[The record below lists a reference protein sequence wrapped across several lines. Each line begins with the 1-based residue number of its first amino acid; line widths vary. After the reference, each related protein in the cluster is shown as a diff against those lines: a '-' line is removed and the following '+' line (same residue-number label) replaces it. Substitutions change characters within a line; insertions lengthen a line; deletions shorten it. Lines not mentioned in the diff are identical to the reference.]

1 MLGKPND
8 SAFADCHRRGGR
20 PFRGDCVLAESAT
33 SSPDNPDGSTT
44 TDAAMT
50 NFGSDSGAD
59 GGGADDGASETG
71 SASPDAS
78 PDASDAASDA
88 EDAADAPDGGEEDA
102 AID

>member
-1 MLGKPND
+1 MTVRSRIVIVVVVGL
-8 SAFADCHRRGGR
+8 SAVIACSLN
-20 PFRGDCVLAESAT
+20 PQPLP
-33 SSPDNPDGSTT
+33 PDNPDGSTT